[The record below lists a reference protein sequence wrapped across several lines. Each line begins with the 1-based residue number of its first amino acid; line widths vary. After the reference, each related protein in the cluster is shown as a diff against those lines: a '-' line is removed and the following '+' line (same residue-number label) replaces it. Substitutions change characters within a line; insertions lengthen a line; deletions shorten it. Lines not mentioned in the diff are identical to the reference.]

1 MARQSPEPDP
11 PGPMLRRLLGRL
23 PLPGQ
28 LFDRRTARRDAAAGV
43 VLGIESVPDGLAS
56 GLLAGVNPVA
66 GLYGYLFGMA
76 GGALFTGTA
85 AMAVQGTGA
94 MAIIVADVG
103 LNSYDDPARAL
114 ATLSTLTG
122 VIMIV
127 AGLLRL
133 GRLLRFV
140 SNSVMT
146 GFITAVGINIVLG
159 QLGDFT
165 GYDAE
170 ADNRVLAALELLL
183 HVREVEVASLAVGLT
198 TVIGIVALQRTRLGA
213 MGLVVA
219 VAAGSLLAAALNGLG
234 DLSVAMVADVAD
246 VPSSLPLPLLPDLS
260 TTIDLLL
267 PAASL
272 AFVGLVQG
280 AGVSAGFPNPDGAAS
295 PSRDFVG
302 QGVGNVVS
310 GVFRGT
316 PVGGSMSATSLV
328 VGAGARNRFSLLV
341 AAVVMALVIVL
352 LGGVVEHVAMPA
364 LAGLLIVV
372 GVGTVKPAKI
382 VAIARTGPVPLT
394 VMLTTLVLTLLMPLQ
409 YAVLVGVGLSVLL
422 FVMGQSSRL
431 VTRRLVIGNDGT
443 VIETEPPARLGAG
456 ELVVLQPYGP
466 IFFATASVLRNQ
478 MPELTDE
485 SRRSVVI
492 LRLRGADDA
501 GATLL
506 DVLTAYAAALAD
518 RDSRLLIVTDND
530 KLVRQLHRTGT
541 IGVLGS
547 DAVYQGT
554 AVIMEATRKA
564 YDDAKAWV
572 AQGVDPDEG
581 PSPSSG
587 TAPDEPPSAT
597 DRAED
602 RAVGRAAGSD
612 PHRGDWPPDQMAL

>member
-1 MARQSPEPDP
+1 
-11 PGPMLRRLLGRL
+11 
-23 PLPGQ
+23 
-28 LFDRRTARRDAAAGV
+28 
-43 VLGIESVPDGLAS
+43 
-56 GLLAGVNPVA
+56 
-66 GLYGYLFGMA
+66 
-76 GGALFTGTA
+76 
-85 AMAVQGTGA
+85 
-94 MAIIVADVG
+94 
-103 LNSYDDPARAL
+103 
-114 ATLSTLTG
+114 
-122 VIMIV
+122 
-127 AGLLRL
+127 
-133 GRLLRFV
+133 
-140 SNSVMT
+140 
-146 GFITAVGINIVLG
+146 
-159 QLGDFT
+159 
-165 GYDAE
+165 
-170 ADNRVLAALELLL
+170 
-183 HVREVEVASLAVGLT
+183 
-198 TVIGIVALQRTRLGA
+198 

-219 VAAGSLLAAALNGLG
+219 VGAGSLLAAALNGLG
-234 DLSVAMVADVAD
+234 DLSVEMVADVAD

-280 AGVSAGFPNPDGAAS
+280 AGVSAGFPNPDGVAN

-328 VGAGARNRFSLLV
+328 VGAGARNRFALLV

-382 VAIARTGPVPLT
+382 LAIARTGPVPLT

-431 VTRRLVIGNDGT
+431 VTRRLVIGDDGT
-443 VIETEPPARLGAG
+443 VMETEPPPRLGAG
-456 ELVVLQPYGP
+456 EIVVLQPYGP

-518 RDSRLLIVTDND
+518 LDSRLLIVTDND
-530 KLVRQLHRTGT
+530 RLVRQLHRTGT

-554 AVIMEATRKA
+554 AVILEATRQA

-572 AQGVDPDEG
+572 AQGVDPDE
-581 PSPSSG
+581 
-587 TAPDEPPSAT
+587 APATIDRAGDRAAGRAT
-597 DRAED
+597 DR
-602 RAVGRAAGSD
+602 D